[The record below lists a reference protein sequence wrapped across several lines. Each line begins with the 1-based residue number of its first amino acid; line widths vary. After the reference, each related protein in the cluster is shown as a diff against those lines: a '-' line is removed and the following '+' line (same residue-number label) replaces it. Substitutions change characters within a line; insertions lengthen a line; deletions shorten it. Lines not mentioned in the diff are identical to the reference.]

1 MTNQTPTRATRGRAC
16 RWSLLGGALMSYC
29 LAAWPLDL
37 LQSYQAA
44 QRNDASLRA
53 SRANAEAGRER
64 LPQAQ
69 AQLRPSV
76 AINAT
81 HYTNELGTNNVVTGV
96 VGPLQRYESNSANVT
111 IRQPLI
117 RTSLI
122 AQARQAS
129 AQVDDVNAS
138 LRRDEQNL
146 AVRVVAAY
154 LEVLGTSD
162 QLALVLAQRA
172 FYTAQLDSA
181 RKTFSAGAGTRTDI
195 DEVQARLDMVK
206 ALELEARQN
215 EGYAR
220 RQLQALVGEPINTLA
235 TLNVAKLVLSPPQP
249 DAVESWIERAEQ
261 SSPEMRMARAQLDA
275 AVQGID
281 KAKAGH
287 HPTLDGVLQWS
298 RSDRDNTSQPNTRTT
313 NASLGVQLTVPLY
326 AGGYVDSSVRQAV
339 AERDRANEALESLR
353 LDLGLRV
360 HKEFRGITEG
370 ILKIRALEQAV
381 RSADQV
387 VLSNQKSFA
396 AGSRT
401 VVDILNAEQQRS
413 VALRDLAQAR
423 HLYLMSRV
431 RLLALVDGVDTQV
444 MLALNDSF
452 QN

>member
-1 MTNQTPTRATRGRAC
+1 M
-16 RWSLLGGALMSYC
+16 
-29 LAAWPLDL
+29 
-37 LQSYQAA
+37 
-44 QRNDASLRA
+44 
-53 SRANAEAGRER
+53 
-64 LPQAQ
+64 QAQ
-69 AQLRPSV
+69 
-76 AINAT
+76 
-81 HYTNELGTNNVVTGV
+81 G
-96 VGPLQRYESNSANVT
+96 
-111 IRQPLI
+111 
-117 RTSLI
+117 
-122 AQARQAS
+122 
-129 AQVDDVNAS
+129 
-138 LRRDEQNL
+138 
-146 AVRVVAAY
+146 
-154 LEVLGTSD
+154 
-162 QLALVLAQRA
+162 
-172 FYTAQLDSA
+172 
-181 RKTFSAGAGTRTDI
+181 
-195 DEVQARLDMVK
+195 
-206 ALELEARQN
+206 
-215 EGYAR
+215 
-220 RQLQALVGEPINTLA
+220 GEPINTLA
-235 TLNVAKLVLSPPQP
+235 TLNGAKLVLSPPQP

-281 KAKAGH
+281 KARAGH